1 MRWWVDYVSEQGE
14 VIINVATEAQ
24 LNEVMVD
31 ALQQVLNNPSAN
43 VKQVLD
49 EAVKRYNQLL

>member
-1 MRWWVDYVSEQGE
+1 MDYAAERGE
-14 VIINVATEAQ
+14 IVINVPTFTQ

-31 ALQQVLNNPSAN
+31 ALQQVLNGPSAN

-49 EAVKRYNQLL
+49 EAVKRYNQVAQV